1 MIRGLRA
8 KAGTAADLRG
18 VLLRALVFL
27 TLAAF
32 TMQGFLT
39 QTHIHGAPSTGGPS
53 IIDTFE
59 GGKVPSK
66 DPTKND
72 EASCP
77 LCQAFAS
84 SGAFVTP
91 AAAAFLLPAFSVS
104 IIDVVVHATSAS
116 SAPTHSWRGRAP
128 PLG

>member
-1 MIRGLRA
+1 MMRALRA
-8 KAGTAADLRG
+8 KTGTAATLRG
-18 VLLRALVFL
+18 
-27 TLAAF
+27 
-32 TMQGFLT
+32 QPG
-39 QTHIHGAPSTGGPS
+39 SGGPS

-59 GGKVPSK
+59 SGGAPAKDK

-84 SGAFVTP
+84 AGAFVTP
-91 AAAAFLLPAFSVS
+91 AAAAVLLPAFSVS
-104 IIDVVVHATSAS
+104 IIDVVVHATTTS
-116 SAPTHSWRGRAP
+116 SAVTHSWRGRAP